1 MDERLM
7 TPLEEKMTTGREC
20 GAVATACGGLG
31 PAAIPEVPP
40 VSERTYERLVLEN
53 EGLAEEVLRTYEQL
67 NVIFDVTAQV
77 AALTDAQEVKRLLCD
92 RLCAMLR
99 AQGVWCV
106 GGTERDE
113 DFLLGDSLICG
124 DCPIEAGAHAG
135 VAELARAVRAAPAG
149 RRVQVRTIPL
159 ARTIC
164 GAAET
169 QLMAGPLADGEGTEP
184 LVVCAVRCKEP
195 FTAGDMMLLDSVLT
209 YGGHVL
215 RNLNL
220 VERLKRTSFEA
231 VRALVNAIDKKDR
244 YTCGHSERVG
254 ILARLTGR
262 ELKLP
267 AEELQDLE
275 WAGLLHDIGKIG
287 IPEEILNKPGR
298 LTEAEYAIVKEHPQ
312 MSYDVLQPVAS
323 LSRVLDAVVQHHENY
338 DGTGYPKQLRGD
350 EISLAGRVLHVVD
363 VFDALTSHRAYRA
376 AYDVDRAMKIIRQDA
391 GTKLDPRVVACFATV
406 VERLQRSRPP
416 ELEELFGTPVQES
429 H

>member
-1 MDERLM
+1 V
-7 TPLEEKMTTGREC
+7 TPLEEKIAAEREC
-20 GAVATACGGLG
+20 GAVATAPAG
-31 PAAIPEVPP
+31 PGPGAIPTAPRVC
-40 VSERTYERLVLEN
+40 ERDCERLVLEN

-77 AALTDAQEVKRLLCD
+77 AGLTNAQEVKRLLCD
-92 RLCAMLR
+92 RLCTILR

-106 GGTERDE
+106 GRADCADE
-113 DFLLGDSLICG
+113 FLLRDSLVCG
-124 DCPIEAGAHAG
+124 ECPIEAETHAG
-135 VAELARAVRAAPAG
+135 IAELARAVRAAPAG

-159 ARTIC
+159 IRPVCSAVE
-164 GAAET
+164 GH
-169 QLMAGPLADGEGTEP
+169 LMAGPLLDREEAEP
-184 LVVCAVRCKEP
+184 LVVCAVRCREP

-220 VERLKRTSFEA
+220 VERLKRMSFEA

-312 MSYDVLQPVAS
+312 MSYDVLLPVAS
-323 LSRVLDAVVQHHENY
+323 LSRVLDAVIQHHENY
-338 DGTGYPKQLRGD
+338 DGTGYPKQLRGE

-363 VFDALTSHRAYRA
+363 VFDALTSDRSYRA
-376 AYDVDRAMKIIRQDA
+376 AYDVNRAMAIIRQDA

-429 H
+429 R